1 MPIDW
6 DQIDRE
12 IAEREKKT
20 GDAMAR
26 KVSSLSALSAAES
39 KALFP
44 TQGDVKEFARL
55 MSRVEADG
63 ASAANAAWLS
73 QNIAGLAPTVLRVLK
88 LMI

>member
-12 IAEREKKT
+12 IAEREKAT
-20 GDAMAR
+20 GDVMAR
-26 KVSSLSALSAAES
+26 KIASLSSLSAEES

-44 TQGDVKEFARL
+44 TQGDVQEFARL

-63 ASAANAAWLS
+63 ASAANSAWLA
-73 QNIAGLAPTVLRVLK
+73 QNITKLAPTVLRVLK